1 MTQKA
6 TKKEIHDLA
15 DKKGIPW
22 DNDPKFKKWSKGL
35 TGKSHLDDMS
45 PEQLARLK
53 KALGSRGKKK
63 SAEADLSISEPLDIA
78 KALGVAGAVGKWGG
92 ALGGIAASRFAQ
104 DALRR
109 DAAPDRIMSLVQE
122 AKKTHPNVRVVTGSP
137 STAEDILSITSPL
150 KLKAKELLMGS
161 PEKARNKV
169 VEDFLQRK
177 KGLAS
182 VGIEAI
188 GPMYVPK
195 TNTIFLANSNSPAAL
210 AHELGHA
217 SGGLG
222 KKLLQSSPLRLG
234 VTGLGIGA
242 ALKALSDVK
251 AADKST
257 NTKEQAE
264 LLRSGR
270 NFATASSAALAGP
283 LLLEEARANMHA
295 LKAAPTG
302 SRLALLRKL
311 GPGFST
317 YAAKRLPAAIALPAA
332 LELLRRKAAKN
343 KEKNASLKTKT
354 SSMKSH
360 TTGALSQKRKD
371 RKERFQRGSAF
382 GVGFAAPVS
391 AGWVGKR
398 TISGPFSGKSF
409 EGVADLAK
417 AAQPG
422 DLLMVGQ
429 SKPVD
434 IGRTIISL
442 GTGLPHG
449 YHAAIVGEVSRK
461 KGTITIYDLTP
472 KGYRRK
478 EIALTDMQHY
488 SLFRPKSPKTAARA
502 RVNMMNLVRV
512 QETLI
517 SELKRN
523 GMHDRAIKKVTDS
536 MYNHKMNPVIGVRE
550 LFIPYVK
557 DQTKANTR
565 AVRKTERTIRMLRMN
580 VRGIAKDIAEEWSAT
595 GRIDTEMLK
604 PMQKV
609 CTNTAALIGIPVGS
623 RSRAT
628 WAGPNDFLR
637 SGKIENVGYRV
648 SPRYRGFVKYFDKL
662 LVASPHMIR
671 AGVGLGFGSVMMGY
685 VAAKQWSNKKK
696 NRKLLRKGLR
706 FKRQIFIK
714 GYTRSDGSVV
724 KGHTKTA
731 EQILI
736 SRKNVSVVPKV
747 TGRTSRGASITWT
760 LMDDLRNTPI
770 GVMKTKGNQV
780 SLSHIHP
787 KYRGQRLGRKL
798 YGEVMRQM
806 PGGKLRSDSVLS
818 PNSTGV
824 WKSLLRGDTGI
835 KGRETK
841 LNLLIGSN
849 WRKESPKS
857 TRLDAGYLTK
867 LRSQFSASVPKKARV
882 TSAVTS
888 KIAPTV
894 AESLT
899 RFGTQVGGPA
909 LYGVGT
915 AALLGMSIK
924 DQIDYLKRKKQ
935 RKKRKNKTKKAS
947 YQRGLQRASAT
958 MSIINSY

>member
-53 KALGSRGKKK
+53 KALQQK
-63 SAEADLSISEPLDIA
+63 SS
-78 KALGVAGAVGKWGG
+78 V
-92 ALGGIAASRFAQ
+92 
-104 DALRR
+104 
-109 DAAPDRIMSLVQE
+109 
-122 AKKTHPNVRVVTGSP
+122 
-137 STAEDILSITSPL
+137 
-150 KLKAKELLMGS
+150 KE
-161 PEKARNKV
+161 
-169 VEDFLQRK
+169 
-177 KGLAS
+177 AS
-182 VGIEAI
+182 V
-188 GPMYVPK
+188 V
-195 TNTIFLANSNSPAAL
+195 
-210 AHELGHA
+210 
-217 SGGLG
+217 
-222 KKLLQSSPLRLG
+222 
-234 VTGLGIGA
+234 
-242 ALKALSDVK
+242 
-251 AADKST
+251 
-257 NTKEQAE
+257 
-264 LLRSGR
+264 
-270 NFATASSAALAGP
+270 
-283 LLLEEARANMHA
+283 
-295 LKAAPTG
+295 
-302 SRLALLRKL
+302 
-311 GPGFST
+311 
-317 YAAKRLPAAIALPAA
+317 
-332 LELLRRKAAKN
+332 
-343 KEKNASLKTKT
+343 
-354 SSMKSH
+354 SH
-360 TTGALSQKRKD
+360 TTGTLSQKRKD

-398 TISGPFSGKSF
+398 TVSGPFSGKSF
-409 EGVADLAK
+409 DGVADLAK
-417 AAQPG
+417 AARPG

-478 EIALTDMQHY
+478 EIPLSDMQHY
-488 SLFRPKSPKTAARA
+488 SLFRPKNPKTAARA
-502 RVNMMNLVRV
+502 KTNMVNLVRV
-512 QETLI
+512 QETLV

-523 GMHDRAIKKVTDS
+523 GMNDRAIKKVTDS
-536 MYNHKMNPVIGVRE
+536 MYKHKMNPVIGVRE

-557 DQTKANTR
+557 DQTKSNAR
-565 AVRKTERTIRMLRMN
+565 AVRKAERNIRMLRFN
-580 VRGIAKDIAEEWSAT
+580 VKGIAKDIAEEWSTT

-604 PMQKV
+604 PMQNV
-609 CTNTAALIGIPVGS
+609 CTNTAAMIGIPVGS

-685 VAAKQWSNKKK
+685 VAAKQWSNKKQ
-696 NRKLLRKGLR
+696 NRKLTRKGLR

-731 EQILI
+731 EQVLI

-747 TGRTSRGASITWT
+747 TGRTGKGASITWT
-760 LMDDLRNTPI
+760 LMDDLRDRKI
-770 GVMKTKGNQV
+770 GEMQTKGNQV
-780 SLSHIHP
+780 SWSHIDP
-787 KYRGQRLGRKL
+787 RYRGQRLGRKL

-806 PGGKLRSDSVLS
+806 PEGTLRSDSILS

-824 WKSLLRGDTGI
+824 WKSLLKGDTGI
-835 KGRETK
+835 SGKETK
-841 LNLLIGSN
+841 LNLPLINTWAKKNSN
-849 WRKESPKS
+849 S
-857 TRLDAGYLTK
+857 TRLDAGYLQK
-867 LRSQFSASVPKKARV
+867 LRSQFSANVPKKAV
-882 TSAVTS
+882 VNSAVTS
-888 KIAPTV
+888 KIAPTA
-894 AESLT
+894 AENLL
-899 RFGTQVGGPA
+899 RVGGPA
-909 LYGVGT
+909 LYGVG
-915 AALLGMSIK
+915 AAGLLGMVIK
-924 DQIDYLKRKKQ
+924 DELDHRKKK
-935 RKKRKNKTKKAS
+935 KKRNKTKKAS